1 MVNSS
6 FYNFLI
12 LNLWKHKTKHLVVF
26 FISIMMVFV
35 LSSVMFL
42 SSSLQKSIY
51 ETLDMQPDMIVQKI
65 GSGKVVD
72 MPISWIDEIS
82 RINGVSLAI
91 PRVYG
96 QYWFEQMQT
105 SFTIVGIDFYD
116 DQVVATMK
124 ELVEDIDVRA
134 FLQKPQMIVGNGVKE
149 FLAQYKYDTY
159 YNFRTPSKTLEQVY
173 IYKTLPKEL
182 NSVANDMIF
191 MPMDLAKKVLGLEQD
206 KVTDIILNVPNE
218 AERENIKVKLI
229 LQNQDSR
236 IIQKSDIENAYEN
249 MFNYKGGIFLVL
261 YLISLLTFVLILYQ
275 RYWMI
280 SSTDKKEIGILRSVG
295 WSIKNVLLLKVVE
308 NFIVAIF
315 AFAIGVIVAYVFVF
329 VFNAPLLSE
338 IFFGAA
344 NIGIETSYV
353 PYIPFGLLFELFALF
368 VVPFISAILIPV
380 WRIAILDPV
389 ESMR

>member
-1 MVNSS
+1 MQSSS
-6 FYNFLI
+6 FYHFLI
-12 LNLWKHKTKHLVVF
+12 LNLWKHKAKHTVVF
-26 FISIMMVFV
+26 FISILMVFV

-42 SSSLQKSIY
+42 STSLQKTIY
-51 ETLDMQPDMIVQKI
+51 DTLDVQPDMIVQKMR
-65 GSGKVVD
+65 SGKAVD
-72 MPISWIDEIS
+72 TPIEWIDEIS
-82 RINGVSLAI
+82 RINGVSLAL

-96 QYWFEQMQT
+96 QYWFEQAQT

-116 DQVVATMK
+116 DQIVQSLET
-124 ELVEDIDVRA
+124 LVDSIDVKE
-134 FLQKPQMIVGNGVKE
+134 FLEKPQMIIGDGVKK
-149 FLAQYKYDTY
+149 FLSQFQYDEY
-159 YNFRTPSKTLEQVY
+159 YNFRTPFKTLDQVY

-182 NSVANDMIF
+182 NAVANDIIF
-191 MPMDLAKKVLGLEQD
+191 MPMDLAKKVLGIEQD

-236 IIQKSDIENAYEN
+236 IIQKSDIEQAYEN
-249 MFNYKGGIFLVL
+249 MFNYKGGLFLIL
-261 YLISLLTFVLILYQ
+261 FLISLLTFVLILYQ

-295 WSIKNVLLLKVVE
+295 WSIKNVLILKVLE
-308 NFIVAIF
+308 NLIVAVCSF
-315 AFAIGVIVAYVFVF
+315 LIGLILAYVFVF
-329 VFNAPLLSE
+329 IFNAPLLSQ
-338 IFFGAA
+338 IFFGSS
-344 NIGIETSYV
+344 NIGIELTYQ